1 MSSMTGRYLASIV
14 LCAALFLVPGSASA
28 ATFGVSPSV
37 ASRSVGD
44 SFTATVFVSSPDQSV
59 NAVSGVLSFNPSLL
73 EVASVSKAN
82 SVLGLWVQDPVFSNA
97 QGTVSFEGVILNPG
111 FQGAQGT
118 VLSVTFRAKASGTAT
133 VGVTTGSILANDGQ
147 GTNVATGFGSAQFSL
162 GGSTTAPS
170 TPPDDAPP
178 QGSGSGPKI
187 VSSTHP
193 DEAKWYPK
201 NVAEFSWNLG
211 SGVLEV
217 RTGISQSRSAVPSVR
232 YAPPITS
239 RKVDGLSDGTHYFTL
254 QARTASG
261 WGEISR
267 YRINIDTEPPRPFS
281 ISFPHGARNLE
292 PQPVILFNTT
302 DGGSGISGYDIKINS
317 GGPER
322 VALPATSNPY
332 PLPPQRPGT
341 YTVMV
346 TAIDEAGNT
355 RTTSEDF
362 TVEAIETPVIT
373 YYEEEIVAGDLF
385 KVRGTTYAN
394 ADVYITVYE
403 KDEVVFEEYTRSNS
417 LGDFATVFSKR
428 LDPGVYHFT
437 ARVVDGRGAQS
448 YESTPLTVIVN
459 SRFLNALVSALL
471 SYLSAFI
478 IGILAL
484 GALVVLGVYTY
495 LRATRAIRRMRR
507 EANEAEEVL
516 EKSFA
521 LLRKDV
527 REHMRRLK
535 RVKSKRELTTEEL
548 QFLEQF
554 EDTLEEAEDVIAK
567 EIKDIFKKPPA

>member
-1 MSSMTGRYLASIV
+1 MFLKHLAQVVVCAV
-14 LCAALFLVPGSASA
+14 LLLAPHSATA
-28 ATFGVSPSV
+28 ATFGISPSV
-37 ASRSVGD
+37 ASRSVGE
-44 SFTATVFVSSPDQSV
+44 SFTASVFVSSPDQSV
-59 NAVSGVLSFNPSLL
+59 NAVSGVVSFNRDLL
-73 EVASVSKAN
+73 EVVSVSKGN
-82 SVLGLWVQDPVFSNA
+82 SVLGLWVQEPTFSNA

-118 VLSVTFRAKASGTAT
+118 ILSITFRAKSSGAAS
-133 VGVTTGSILANDGQ
+133 VGVSSGSILANDGL

-162 GGSTTAPS
+162 GGIS
-170 TPPDDAPP
+170 TPVISDDNDSVPEV
-178 QGSGSGPKI
+178 SGSGPAI

-193 DEAKWYPK
+193 DQAKWYPK
-201 NVAEFSWNLG
+201 NIAEFSWVLE
-211 SGVLEV
+211 SDVLEV
-217 RTGISQSRSAVPSVR
+217 RTGISTSRSALPTVR

-239 RKVDGLSDGTHYFTL
+239 RKVDGLRDGTHYFTL

-261 WGEISR
+261 WGEVSR
-267 YRINIDTEPPRPFS
+267 FRINIDTEPPRPFS
-281 ISFPHGARNLE
+281 ISFPHGARGLE

-317 GGPER
+317 GGPQR
-322 VALPATSNPY
+322 VAPPATSNPY
-332 PLPPQRPGT
+332 PIPPQRPGT
-341 YTVMV
+341 YTVTV
-346 TAIDEAGNT
+346 TALDEAGNT
-355 RTTSEDF
+355 RTASEDF
-362 TVEAIETPVIT
+362 TIEAIETPVIT
-373 YYEEEIVAGDLF
+373 SYEEEIQVGDLF
-385 KVRGTTYAN
+385 KVRGTTYEN

-437 ARVVDGRGAQS
+437 ARVIDSRGAQS
-448 YESTPLTVIVN
+448 YESTPLTVIVQ
-459 SRFLNALVSALL
+459 SRFLTALLSSIL

-484 GALVVLGVYTY
+484 GAIVVSGVYTY

-516 EKSFA
+516 AKSFA

-535 RVKSKRELTTEEL
+535 RVKSKRELTAEEF

-567 EIKDIFKKPPA
+567 EIKDIFKKPSA